1 MKNLKTHYYK
11 FIDNLT
17 CYSICKPNI
26 RIYCEN
32 ITNNGKKQIIL
43 NTPVLKT
50 IYYREN
56 VH

>member
-43 NTPVLKT
+43 NTPVLK